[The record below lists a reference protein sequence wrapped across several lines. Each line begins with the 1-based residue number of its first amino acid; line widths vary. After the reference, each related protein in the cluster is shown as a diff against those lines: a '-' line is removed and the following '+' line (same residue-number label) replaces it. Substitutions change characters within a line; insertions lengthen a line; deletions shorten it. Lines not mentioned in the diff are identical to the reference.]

1 MIKGG
6 DNMATFSDW
15 FSDASDDIARAID
28 DIEVELY
35 DLEDA
40 QISKEDANSLN
51 AFVNNALIWLEQTR
65 NHIQNIEIKVIEI
78 EEEENE

>member
-1 MIKGG
+1 
-6 DNMATFSDW
+6 MATFSDW

-40 QISKEDANSLN
+40 QISRIDSNNLN
-51 AFVNNALIWLEQTR
+51 DIVGKALEWLEQAR
-65 NHIQNIEIKVIEI
+65 NYIQNIEI
-78 EEEENE
+78 EEEDEENE

>member
-1 MIKGG
+1 
-6 DNMATFSDW
+6 MATFSDW

-40 QISKEDANSLN
+40 QISKEDADSLN
-51 AFVNNALIWLEQTR
+51 AFVNNALIWLEQAR
-65 NHIQNIEIKVIEI
+65 NHIQNIEI

>member
-1 MIKGG
+1 MLKKLGG

-15 FSDASDDIARAID
+15 FSDASEDIARTID

-40 QISKEDANSLN
+40 QISREDANTLN
-51 AFVNNALIWLEQTR
+51 AFVNNALIWLEQAR
-65 NHIQNIEIKVIEI
+65 DHIQNIEI